1 MTGNLDEQMRE
12 SLILLLEAVVKGD
25 ARAATE
31 AYLEMSPASEEVNRA
46 ALLVDIKA
54 TLYEIDKSA
63 TASVSIGDTFESLL
77 HAGSRNGVHN
87 PGEFFLLTRA
97 FILLESLVSELAPQH
112 NYMESFREEIS
123 RLTAKH
129 FSFGRIKEKTTKVAR
144 ELERLINDAPSDTRR
159 ILRRVAE
166 GNLGRLPSLEALG
179 GRLSRNLGR
188 LASAIAFAALV
199 IGGSMLLMTPMG
211 GWLDTVG
218 KGMLGSGI
226 AGMLITG
233 IGALR
238 RDQSRG

>member
-1 MTGNLDEQMRE
+1 
-12 SLILLLEAVVKGD
+12 
-25 ARAATE
+25 
-31 AYLEMSPASEEVNRA
+31 
-46 ALLVDIKA
+46 
-54 TLYEIDKSA
+54 
-63 TASVSIGDTFESLL
+63 
-77 HAGSRNGVHN
+77 
-87 PGEFFLLTRA
+87 
-97 FILLESLVSELAPQH
+97 
-112 NYMESFREEIS
+112 MESFREEIS

-188 LASAIAFAALV
+188 LAGAIAFAALV

-218 KGMLGSGI
+218 KAMLGSGI
-226 AGMLITG
+226 VGMLITG